1 MRIISEEVQTHNN
14 TLRPLAV
21 CPLDSAVG
29 TAANV
34 SFVVSTKLAATAG
47 PLSRHHLCPPP
58 PGLGRH
64 IHHQQPGWVRTAVH
78 AINVTIQ

>member
-21 CPLDSAVG
+21 CPLDSTVG

-34 SFVVSTKLAATAG
+34 SFVVSTKLAAT
-47 PLSRHHLCPPP
+47 SQSSV
-58 PGLGRH
+58 
-64 IHHQQPGWVRTAVH
+64 I
-78 AINVTIQ
+78 